1 MKFYGIKN
9 RFLHCVFRDKNDK
22 KLMEKLF
29 KNDQLEALLNSQDG
43 DSSNK
48 KFVEM
53 ILTTIDENFNIA
65 KQKYG
70 TFMGGL
76 FRDPSSNVQAAF
88 IILNKLNDRM
98 LTTRSCLPKSRVHI
112 CDENTRFAIPFF
124 CFTEAQKRLILN
136 IEYKNMKWCLENW
149 FDYSTILIYP
159 NDSELRTQNMSSL
172 SHCIGTCFKQQH
184 MVPGGNTYFVF
195 IYRTDPTLINYRLFV
210 CKMLAFVK
218 EELVTLNHD
227 VCIVFDVGSEVGITS
242 LSDVVTSSFSES
254 SAGCCI
260 EVEVFAGINP
270 KYSPISCL
278 LMHLSLRDQQ
288 GFFA

>member
-1 MKFYGIKN
+1 
-9 RFLHCVFRDKNDK
+9 
-22 KLMEKLF
+22 MEKLF
-29 KNDQLEALLNSQDG
+29 KNEPLEALLDSEDG

-53 ILTTIDENFNIA
+53 ILPTIEENFNIA

-76 FRDPSSNVQAAF
+76 FRDPSLNVQAAF
-88 IILNKLNDRM
+88 IILNKLDDHT
-98 LTTRSCLPKSRVHI
+98 LTGRSCLPRSRVHI
-112 CDENTRFAIPFF
+112 CDENTQFTIPF
-124 CFTEAQKRLILN
+124 CFTEAQKKMILN
-136 IEYKNMKWCLENW
+136 IEYKNLKWCLENW
-149 FDYSTILIYP
+149 FDFSTVLIYP
-159 NDSELRTQNMSSL
+159 NDSELRIQNMSSL
-172 SHCIGTCFKQQH
+172 SNCIGTCFKQH
-184 MVPGGNTYFVF
+184 MVPGGRTYFVF

-260 EVEVFAGINP
+260 EVQVFAGVNP
-270 KYSPISCL
+270 KYSPVSCL
-278 LMHLSLRDQQ
+278 LIHLSLQDQQ
-288 GFFA
+288 GFFT